1 LQSFKPQEN
10 ELKKLLILMLIASA
24 PATAKTWNSCE
35 ESLILED
42 GVYSFLSDHAGNRK
56 CEMLFWPAR
65 NPIALLRCDNQKFST
80 FEMIS
85 DTEIIFDN
93 ISMYSGKAG
102 EDACGN

>member
-35 ESLILED
+35 DSLILED
-42 GVYSFLSDHAGNRK
+42 GVYSFLSDYAGNLK
-56 CEMLFWPAR
+56 CEVLFWPIK
-65 NPIALLRCDNQKFST
+65 NPVGLLRCDNQKYST
-80 FEMIS
+80 LEMIS
-85 DTEIIFDN
+85 DTEIIFDDV
-93 ISMYSGKAG
+93 SMYSGKAG